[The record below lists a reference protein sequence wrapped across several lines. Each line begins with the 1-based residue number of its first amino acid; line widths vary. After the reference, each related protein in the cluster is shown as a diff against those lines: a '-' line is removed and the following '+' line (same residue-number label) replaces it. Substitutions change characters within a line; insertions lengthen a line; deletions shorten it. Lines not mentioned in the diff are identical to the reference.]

1 MEVLFDKTTKNLVPL
16 LKRPVENKHIPNIVN
31 MVSTTSILPP
41 GYRLPLR
48 ELNVAMG
55 PCSQY
60 APVQFA
66 ANILKFTTRTAD
78 STLLVFAS
86 GKLVLVSAIS
96 EYHTIY
102 INQLF
107 RTVIEQIKCAMVVNQ
122 NVVKFGDLTGR
133 TIFENNKTHNVVGQG
148 DLGMKIDLNALR
160 DANPASVKWLPDS
173 FPAAKCS
180 MWLTD
185 DNKCHCQGAS
195 GALLD
200 ESDKNVLENLPN
212 LRDILLK
219 KKCHCTI
226 KCLCFDTGKIVLIG
240 GERVRDVNIVF
251 HRLQQLIPQFRNT
264 NQYTIPQEE
273 RFEHRIG
280 TMLVR
285 RNEPAAGG
293 EFSTTNTT
301 NTNKKQTSSSSS
313 KLEKTTL
320 SPVEEI
326 GMVLYLMDKFKPK
339 YFHKAR
345 KTIGNDT
352 VRGGVLNP
360 PIVQFAID
368 GRVKELKMLILLDP
382 DVLDTED
389 AQEAIRLVEK
399 AKGKDYVEVLKIL
412 RK

>member
-1 MEVLFDKTTKNLVPL
+1 MEALFDQKTKNLVPL

-66 ANILKFTTRTAD
+66 ANILKFTTSTTD

-96 EYHTIY
+96 EYHTLY

-107 RTVIEQIKCAMVVNQ
+107 RTVIEQIQCCMVVNQ
-122 NVVKFGDLTGR
+122 NLIKFGDLTGR

-185 DNKCHCQGAS
+185 DNKCHCTNSVEAGS
-195 GALLD
+195 FVVD
-200 ESDKNVLENLPN
+200 EEVDKTVLEKLPN
-212 LRDILLK
+212 LRDILMK

-240 GERVRDVNIVF
+240 GERVRDVNTVF
-251 HRLQQLIPQFRNT
+251 HRMQQLIPQFRNT
-264 NQYTIPQEE
+264 NQYSIPQEE

-285 RNEPAAGG
+285 RNEPAPIGGAGS
-293 EFSTTNTT
+293 ETTTT
-301 NTNKKQTSSSSS
+301 TKKKTSS

-339 YFHKAR
+339 YFFKAR
-345 KTIGNDT
+345 KTTGGGE
-352 VRGGVLNP
+352 RSGVLNP
-360 PIVQFAID
+360 PIIQFALD
-368 GRVKELKMLILLDP
+368 GRVKELKMLTLLDS
-382 DVLDTED
+382 
-389 AQEAIRLVEK
+389 
-399 AKGKDYVEVLKIL
+399 EVLNTEEIG
-412 RK
+412 RAHV